1 MKLFSL
7 ENLKTVAK
15 PVVITRKIILFY
27 YLFKVQQLYSSILSV
42 TSKFRRSMFMEME
55 SMISKLFQ
63 EITSISLNHGNEFI
77 TCTFLSGSLTFEDL
91 IRFWINEFRA
101 KCSELI
107 NDIIPHNINRW
118 ILVLYRSVIGN
129 VKRPVLHST
138 DTTAFVL
145 YHVIPDHVQTRPI
158 EIVTMNRFLCNMM
171 PRFDS
176 DYLACD
182 DLSIEGV
189 CPRLFSKME
198 RTVEQSFIKFDVV
211 SQLEMRNYVA
221 DIRDVMIDFY
231 FDLRLPVFVIMCYI
245 LAYFTTIYFMERRY
259 RINENFLLEYRLKS
273 KVYPIKND

>member
-1 MKLFSL
+1 MSL
-7 ENLKTVAK
+7 VIESIKTMVN
-15 PVVITRKIILFY
+15 PVHATRKVICLY
-27 YLFKVQQLYSSILSV
+27 YFFKVHQLYSSIYS
-42 TSKFRRSMFMEME
+42 TTAKFRRSMFMELE
-55 SMISKLFQ
+55 STISKLFQ
-63 EITSISLNHGNEFI
+63 EITSISLHNGNEFI
-77 TCTFLSGSLTFEDL
+77 TCTFLSGSITFEDL
-91 IRFWINEFRA
+91 IRFWINEFRS
-101 KCSELI
+101 KCSLLI
-107 NDIIPHNINRW
+107 NDSIPHNLKKW
-118 ILVLYRSVIGN
+118 ILVLYRSIIGN
-129 VKRPVLHST
+129 VKRPVVHSS

-158 EIVTMNRFLCNMM
+158 EIVTVNRFLCNMM
-171 PRFDS
+171 PRFDA

-231 FDLRLPVFVIMCYI
+231 GDLYFPFLVFTWYVIIY
-245 LAYFTTIYFMERRY
+245 LFTSYFHFKRRNQV
-259 RINENFLLEYRLKS
+259 NEDFLLEYHLKS

>member
-1 MKLFSL
+1 MKLSFR
-7 ENLKTVAK
+7 ENINA
-15 PVVITRKIILFY
+15 VVVTRKVVTFY
-27 YLFKVQQLYSSILSV
+27 YLFKVQQLYWSIASI
-42 TSKFRRSMFMEME
+42 TAKFRRCMFMELE
-55 SMISKLFQ
+55 STISKLFQ

-91 IRFWINEFRA
+91 IRFWINEFRS
-101 KCSELI
+101 KCSVLI
-107 NDIIPHNINRW
+107 NEIIPNNFQRW
-118 ILVLYRSVIGN
+118 ILVLYRSILGN
-129 VKRPVLHST
+129 VKRPVVHSS

-158 EIVTMNRFLCNMM
+158 EIVTVNRFLCNMM

-231 FDLRLPVFVIMCYI
+231 LDLRLPFFIIVVYI
-245 LAYFTTIYFMERRY
+245 LGWIFTEYSRQRRY
-259 RINENFLLEYRLKS
+259 RVNEDFLLEYRLKS

>member
-1 MKLFSL
+1 MEL
-7 ENLKTVAK
+7 EST
-15 PVVITRKIILFY
+15 
-27 YLFKVQQLYSSILSV
+27 
-42 TSKFRRSMFMEME
+42 
-55 SMISKLFQ
+55 ISKLFQ

-91 IRFWINEFRA
+91 IRFWINEFRSN
-101 KCSELI
+101 CSMLI
-107 NDIIPHNINRW
+107 NEIIPHNIQRW
-118 ILVLYRSVIGN
+118 ILVLYRSILGN
-129 VKRPVLHST
+129 VKRPVVHSS

-158 EIVTMNRFLCNMM
+158 EIVTVNRFLCNLM

-231 FDLRLPVFVIMCYI
+231 LDLRLPFFIIIFYFLGLVFTR
-245 LAYFTTIYFMERRY
+245 YFTQRRY
-259 RINENFLLEYRLKS
+259 KVNEDFLLEYRLKS

>member
-1 MKLFSL
+1 MKLSFR
-7 ENLKTVAK
+7 ENINA
-15 PVVITRKIILFY
+15 VVITRKVVTFY
-27 YLFKVQQLYSSILSV
+27 YLFKVQQLYWSIASI
-42 TSKFRRSMFMEME
+42 TAKFRRCMFMELE
-55 SMISKLFQ
+55 STISKLFQ

-91 IRFWINEFRA
+91 IRFWINEFRS
-101 KCSELI
+101 KCSVLI
-107 NDIIPHNINRW
+107 NDIIPNNFQRW
-118 ILVLYRSVIGN
+118 ILVLYRSILGN
-129 VKRPVLHST
+129 VKRPVVHSS

-158 EIVTMNRFLCNMM
+158 EIVTVNRFLCNMM

-231 FDLRLPVFVIMCYI
+231 LDLRLPFFIIVVYI
-245 LAYFTTIYFMERRY
+245 LGWIFTEYSRQRRY
-259 RINENFLLEYRLKS
+259 RVNEDFLLEYRLKS